1 MKYASALG
9 GMLPLYSPSSS
20 RRDDANGSFMTKKE
34 LLFDHVAKQAAENK
48 DKFVLGEYRKK
59 VVLYG
64 YIDYIYRFFGDT
76 SGVFRRYADFR
87 VWSRWEGL
95 FFFLMYPSIL
105 RPFSEDKYYEFTR

>member
-34 LLFDHVAKQAAENK
+34 LLFDHVAKQAAENN

-59 VVLYG
+59 VVPYG
-64 YIDYIYRFFGDT
+64 YRFFGDT

-87 VWSRWEGL
+87 V
-95 FFFLMYPSIL
+95 
-105 RPFSEDKYYEFTR
+105 